1 MSTKPTIKILLVDD
15 REDNL
20 ISIESILDKGD
31 YEFRKATSGRQALKI
46 LLKEQD
52 FTLILMDVNMPDL
65 NGVETA
71 AMIYE
76 WEKLKH
82 VPIIFITAYNYGE
95 ANIYRAYQAGAV
107 DFIYKPINPELLK
120 AKVSV
125 FVELYKKNHQLREQE
140 QKLISINKNLEK
152 EVQERKLSE
161 QKVNV
166 LNEKLLQNI
175 HNLEASNTELA
186 RFAYVASHDLQEP
199 LRKIRTFG
207 DRFLEKYRH
216 AIDHEGLDYIE
227 RMQRASKRM
236 QLLIDDILSFSKV
249 SFNKGSFVRTNFNTL
264 IGEILADLE
273 ILIEQKNA
281 KVVIEDLPEFTVI
294 PGLIR
299 QLFQNLISNSL
310 KFNRSNIQPEIRITV
325 GQQETLDGKSYST
338 IIVKDNGIGFEQKY
352 AEQIFGMFQRLHG
365 NGEYEGTGIGLAI
378 CRKIMDHH
386 GGIIRANSKLGEG
399 SVFTLF
405 LPSTLQ
411 NTPSHAEKDIKNSY
425 C

>member
-1 MSTKPTIKILLVDD
+1 MSSKPAIKILLVDD

-20 ISIESILDKGD
+20 LSIESIFNNTE

-76 WEKLKH
+76 WDKLKH

-152 EVQERKLSE
+152 EIQERKLSE

-207 DRFLEKYRH
+207 DRFLEKYRQI
-216 AIDHEGLDYIE
+216 IDKEGLDYIE

-249 SFNKGSFVRTNFNTL
+249 SFNKGAFVPTNFNVL
-264 IGEILADLE
+264 INEILADLE
-273 ILIEQKNA
+273 ILIEQKKASIN
-281 KVVIEDLPEFTVI
+281 IESLPEYMVI

-310 KFNRSNIQPEIRITV
+310 KFNRRDVLPEIHIFSGGT
-325 GQQETLDGKSYST
+325 QTMEGKTYST
-338 IIVKDNGIGFEQKY
+338 IIVRDNGIGFEQKY

-378 CRKIMDHH
+378 CKKIMDHH
-386 GGIIRANSKLGEG
+386 GGMIKASSKLDEG

-405 LPSTLQ
+405 LPTSLQ
-411 NTPSHAEKDIKNSY
+411 NTSSNVGQDLKNTY